1 MSSPLKEG
9 EKEDRN
15 QRCGK
20 DHNNYEQQENEFH
33 FQENEERKEER

>member
-20 DHNNYEQQENEFH
+20 DHNNYRCHKDKKTIILMKKQSFD
-33 FQENEERKEER
+33 